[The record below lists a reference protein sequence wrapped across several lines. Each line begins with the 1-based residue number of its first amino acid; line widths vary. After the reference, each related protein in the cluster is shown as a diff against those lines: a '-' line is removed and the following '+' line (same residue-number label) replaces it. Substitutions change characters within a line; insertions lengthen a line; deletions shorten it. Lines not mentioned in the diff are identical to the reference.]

1 MRVGTQNC
9 CVGMR
14 RAQEHTANI
23 SLMSVTLDVSRLSDW
38 LNPLVDLNIACIFV
52 TLDVS
57 SVSGWLK
64 ARVPLNMLFIS
75 VTLDVLSI
83 SGWLKA
89 INPPPMTVQYSLLN
103 MLAMCVTLD
112 VSKVSDWLKA
122 SAFCR
127 VARWAYTRRG
137 EVRAGR

>member
-38 LNPLVDLNIACIFV
+38 LKACDL
-52 TLDVS
+52 S
-57 SVSGWLK
+57 
-64 ARVPLNMLFIS
+64 NMLAIF

-89 INPPPMTVQYSLLN
+89 INPPPMFVQYSLLN
-103 MLAMCVTLD
+103 ILAMFVTLD
-112 VSKVSDWLKA
+112 VSKVSDWLN
-122 SAFCR
+122 AFARCR
-127 VARWAYTRRG
+127 V
-137 EVRAGR
+137 GRV